1 MLVNL
6 HTAVLGKRRPVPL
19 AALAGS
25 GERAA
30 TVDGAITGRRAVW
43 FDPGGRIDTPVYRR
57 ERLPEGAAFAGPAI
71 VAQFDATTVIEPGQ
85 TARLDRDGNLVI
97 AVPPEGEDR

>member
-57 ERLPEGAAFAGPAI
+57 
-71 VAQFDATTVIEPGQ
+71 
-85 TARLDRDGNLVI
+85 
-97 AVPPEGEDR
+97 